1 MFGLCPHI
9 ENLWTKFLDL
19 ECGVVNC
26 PDSCLNPIT
35 MPGHRKPCPTLTRKM
50 DTAAIKKLATTTL
63 RKVDAMQFWTGDKM
77 TPKIEDAWAPR
88 KLSAVTRMPCADYA
102 MTMMIRA
109 ATGSPFTETTEPEES
124 NKEDEEVGSIKL
136 LPSRAAAA
144 KLSLR
149 RAAAT
154 KLSAKRTRLPPRLG
168 YECCN
173 DDCSPELCCSP
184 QMCCSPEMYGCSQMY
199 CSPERAA
206 TTERTAA
213 NENHERFAYESPL
226 PQMELELRYERR
238 HDGGYTRDVR
248 DLREVRHHVS
258 PPPPGGGLLQ
268 GLQGVRSLHQP
279 HNLAARAAEYIVF
292 SAVRDAALQLLTQV
306 PTWSREQLL
315 PVAVLR
321 RGLHCMPQSTASSP
335 SSTPPPTAS
344 PGQVCQVSG
353 HKTDPSR
360 PVRRGDSDSR
370 KDHGQTKIPIPEL
383 FSKCELMDV
392 IVCAY
397 IHCKIYL

>member
-1 MFGLCPHI
+1 MPDPDEEDGHRGDQ
-9 ENLWTKFLDL
+9 EAGHHDAQEGGRHAVLDRGQEDAQVRGRMGAQEA
-19 ECGVVNC
+19 ECGDQDAVRGLRH
-26 PDSCLNPIT
+26 DDDDQG
-35 MPGHRKPCPTLTRKM
+35 GHG
-50 DTAAIKKLATTTL
+50 
-63 RKVDAMQFWTGDKM
+63 V
-77 TPKIEDAWAPR
+77 
-88 KLSAVTRMPCADYA
+88 S
-102 MTMMIRA
+102 
-109 ATGSPFTETTEPEES
+109 FTETTEPEES

-136 LPSRAAAA
+136 LPRRAAAA
-144 KLSLR
+144 KLSP
-149 RAAAT
+149 RAAAA
-154 KLSAKRTRLPPRLG
+154 KLSAKRTKLLPSRQAASRLG
-168 YECCN
+168 LGYMCGH
-173 DDCSPELCCSP
+173 DDCSP
-184 QMCCSPEMYGCSQMY
+184 QMCCSPEMYGCPKMR

-383 FSKCELMDV
+383 FSKCELMDMTLC
-392 IVCAY
+392 ILCSLY
-397 IHCKIYL
+397 IYL